1 VYRSVC
7 WRRRRDKHNRGTGPA
22 DGYGMVNRI
31 TKVTESEGEA
41 IEDVTLVKETKETAV
56 ATEQVQEG
64 SCDGQGTERHN
75 LSASL

>member
-1 VYRSVC
+1 ML
-7 WRRRRDKHNRGTGPA
+7 K
-22 DGYGMVNRI
+22 RI
-31 TKVTESEGEA
+31 TKVTESDREA
-41 IEDVTLVKETKETAV
+41 IEDVTLLKETKETAV